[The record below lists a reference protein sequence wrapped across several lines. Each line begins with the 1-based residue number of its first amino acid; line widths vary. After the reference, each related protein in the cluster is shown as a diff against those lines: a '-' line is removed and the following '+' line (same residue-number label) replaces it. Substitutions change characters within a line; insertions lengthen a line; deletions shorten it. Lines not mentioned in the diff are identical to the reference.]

1 MKPLI
6 AAFAITVFAVSAN
19 AQMNSLAAIDNNEST
34 QASALQTTVENA
46 NTMSFKEVLALSRT
60 AERTSIAQ
68 TIPTVIKNMVAE
80 QGPGATELLRSGREL
95 DMAASVGT
103 DLNPLQQR
111 SVNVKVTY
119 DARPVGGILNIRV
132 ELVPVFGGIGSAV
145 RPTESREFAQA
156 VNDFDDD
163 LIGQT
168 IIQLT
173 DELAAEYAAK

>member
-6 AAFAITVFAVSAN
+6 AAIAITVFAVNAN
-19 AQMNSLAAIDNNEST
+19 AQMNSPVAIANSGST

-46 NTMSFKEVLALSRT
+46 NTMSFKEVATLARA

-68 TIPTVIKNMVAE
+68 SIPTVVKKMVDE
-80 QGPGATELLRSGREL
+80 QGAGATELLRSGREL
-95 DMAASVGT
+95 DMAVSAGT

-111 SVNVKVTY
+111 SVNVSVTY

-145 RPTESREFAQA
+145 RPVVSREFAQA

-173 DELAAEYAAK
+173 DELASEYASK